1 MFDKLMLKQKV
12 RKISIILI
20 IAGMLMTPLYMAI
33 LLAGAIHCKTDRK
46 WKQIYMQM
54 LTVLLIL
61 MFLFTFFYGGN
72 FDINQAMLINWLF
85 HLDWV
90 REVIAYTAVML
101 FCIIDYSETADNWLL
116 ESEQNKIENFLA
128 KNSIINFE
136 NRTHLFVAGTT
147 GAGKTTLLLQ
157 YVRDSLQKEEP
168 LFILSGKNGAD
179 DQFSLVNTVKKMSK
193 MYGRELHIVSLNQ
206 REALREEYNPLKN
219 MTVVELADMLCNAS
233 EFTEPHYK
241 YCLSTW
247 LKAIGECLETMN
259 IPFSLKTIMDFFDW
273 NGFSE
278 LLREMRTRK
287 KISDEKLQEYLK
299 LEDICK
305 TAALSRARF
314 LNLLLGEGAEIW
326 NESGICAQDCRLKK
340 AVFFCDLDSFKY
352 SDFTETIGKFFA
364 NDMRN
369 VISCEKEPGQ
379 RKRIIMDELSA
390 YASEQILPLFSQSR
404 AYGYQMIV
412 ATQSIAD
419 IKAVSDSYAERIL
432 ENCGQYGILQLN
444 DSGDA
449 ETMAKIIGTRSV
461 IETTRKSQGD
471 LLDSSS
477 AGSKKV
483 VQQFKVSPDMIKE
496 LKPLEVLF
504 YSKKDTEKVQ
514 FLKLEHVL

>member
-1 MFDKLMLKQKV
+1 MK
-12 RKISIILI
+12 
-20 IAGMLMTPLYMAI
+20 
-33 LLAGAIHCKTDRK
+33 
-46 WKQIYMQM
+46 
-54 LTVLLIL
+54 
-61 MFLFTFFYGGN
+61 
-72 FDINQAMLINWLF
+72 
-85 HLDWV
+85 
-90 REVIAYTAVML
+90 
-101 FCIIDYSETADNWLL
+101 
-116 ESEQNKIENFLA
+116 
-128 KNSIINFE
+128 
-136 NRTHLFVAGTT
+136 
-147 GAGKTTLLLQ
+147 
-157 YVRDSLQKEEP
+157 
-168 LFILSGKNGAD
+168 
-179 DQFSLVNTVKKMSK
+179 
-193 MYGRELHIVSLNQ
+193 
-206 REALREEYNPLKN
+206 
-219 MTVVELADMLCNAS
+219 
-233 EFTEPHYK
+233 
-241 YCLSTW
+241 
-247 LKAIGECLETMN
+247 
-259 IPFSLKTIMDFFDW
+259 
-273 NGFSE
+273 
-278 LLREMRTRK
+278 
-287 KISDEKLQEYLK
+287 KLQEYLK

-471 LLDSSS
+471 LLDGSS
-477 AGSKKV
+477 AGSKK
-483 VQQFKVSPDMIKE
+483 SGAAI
-496 LKPLEVLF
+496 
-504 YSKKDTEKVQ
+504 
-514 FLKLEHVL
+514 

>member
-1 MFDKLMLKQKV
+1 
-12 RKISIILI
+12 
-20 IAGMLMTPLYMAI
+20 
-33 LLAGAIHCKTDRK
+33 
-46 WKQIYMQM
+46 
-54 LTVLLIL
+54 
-61 MFLFTFFYGGN
+61 
-72 FDINQAMLINWLF
+72 
-85 HLDWV
+85 
-90 REVIAYTAVML
+90 
-101 FCIIDYSETADNWLL
+101 
-116 ESEQNKIENFLA
+116 
-128 KNSIINFE
+128 
-136 NRTHLFVAGTT
+136 
-147 GAGKTTLLLQ
+147 
-157 YVRDSLQKEEP
+157 
-168 LFILSGKNGAD
+168 
-179 DQFSLVNTVKKMSK
+179 
-193 MYGRELHIVSLNQ
+193 
-206 REALREEYNPLKN
+206 
-219 MTVVELADMLCNAS
+219 
-233 EFTEPHYK
+233 
-241 YCLSTW
+241 
-247 LKAIGECLETMN
+247 
-259 IPFSLKTIMDFFDW
+259 
-273 NGFSE
+273 
-278 LLREMRTRK
+278 
-287 KISDEKLQEYLK
+287 
-299 LEDICK
+299 
-305 TAALSRARF
+305 
-314 LNLLLGEGAEIW
+314 
-326 NESGICAQDCRLKK
+326 
-340 AVFFCDLDSFKY
+340 
-352 SDFTETIGKFFA
+352 
-364 NDMRN
+364 MRN